1 MPTHIR
7 TLTAPVGPWTGPGLF
22 SGVRST
28 LRVFPGP
35 PNSGVRIKRI
45 SHNEIIDA
53 PVHVSQVTASL
64 AWMKLPPGI
73 PEHIAQRVV
82 RNTVLSLGTQAAATI
97 EHILS
102 ALAGLG
108 IADALIELSANE
120 VPILDGSA
128 QDFTHAL
135 AQHSTIN
142 LAHATSLQSRAIRL
156 RHPVTVQD
164 NTGGTITA
172 HPIAANEFPSATYH
186 LDYGPTSPIAPHSAT
201 WQGNADDYV
210 ANIAPARTFSLEHE
224 ALAAQKL
231 GFFTTFYPHDLI
243 VVNKSGTPIDN
254 AWRLPDEPAKHKLLD
269 LIGDLTLLGRP
280 LLARVEAT
288 KSGHALTHQLCL
300 AILAADASA

>member
-7 TLTAPVGPWTGPGLF
+7 TLTGPVGPWTGPGLF

-28 LRVFPGP
+28 LRVLPSV
-35 PNSGVRIKRI
+35 PNSGIRIKRI
-45 SHNEIIDA
+45 SNNEIIDA
-53 PVHVSQVTASL
+53 PVHVSQVIASL

-82 RNTVLSLGTQAAATI
+82 RNTVLSLGTQAAATV

-102 ALAGLG
+102 AVAGLG
-108 IADALIELSANE
+108 IVDALIELTENE

-128 QDFTHAL
+128 QDFAIAL

-142 LAHATSLQSRAIRL
+142 LTHTTSLQSRAIRL

-164 NTGGTITA
+164 HTGGIITA
-172 HPIAANEFPSATYH
+172 HPIVANEFPSATYH
-186 LDYGPTSPIAPHSAT
+186 LDYGPTSPIAPHTAT

-224 ALAAQKL
+224 ALAAKNL
-231 GFFTTFYPHDLI
+231 GFFTTFSPRDLI

-254 AWRLPDEPAKHKLLD
+254 AWRFPDEPAKHKLLD
-269 LIGDLTLLGRP
+269 LMGDLTLLGRP
-280 LLARVEAT
+280 LLARVDAT
-288 KSGHALTHQLCL
+288 KSGHALTHQLCI
-300 AILAADASA
+300 AILESNS